1 MDFRPIY
8 IDYQCRVRVVVLYG
22 EVRRPVVRPGSFAE
36 FFLVFFCFS
45 VIDSFLSC
53 LSENGFH
60 LFYDIVFDL
69 FPSDCRIEVFYRGYR
84 DSIRC
89 DEEALDLSFVIQFQ
103 SIVEM
108 IQIGMD
114 EDASMNHG
122 DFWVEGECRAR
133 KLMASAENTGVV
145 FDVKVR
151 ETSFVKGLQHQLD
164 ALQRRVGA
172 SGNEKAV
179 VEVAKVVVDRA
190 ATAKTPDDL
199 QACEKSF
206 SNGQLGPW
214 ILVASK
220 ENRWFV
226 AVQEQDRLRKIIAPE
241 KAFLPSSIETGVC
254 LS

>member
-1 MDFRPIY
+1 MIRF
-8 IDYQCRVRVVVLYG
+8 
-22 EVRRPVVRPGSFAE
+22 
-36 FFLVFFCFS
+36 
-45 VIDSFLSC
+45 SC

-60 LFYDIVFDL
+60 LFTILFDC
-69 FPSDCRIEVFYRGYR
+69 FSDCRIEVFYRGYR

-172 SGNEKAV
+172 LGNEKAV
-179 VEVAKVVVDRA
+179 VEVAKVVDRA

-206 SNGQLGPW
+206 SNGQTSPMDSGWRPRESM
-214 ILVASK
+214 VRGTGTRQAP
-220 ENRWFV
+220 
-226 AVQEQDRLRKIIAPE
+226 KIIAPE
-241 KAFLPSSIETGVC
+241 KAFLPSKD
-254 LS
+254 